1 MKNFRTKGENL
12 IFINNKGIKT
22 PDSYII
28 SAAQFKKKKDIILK
42 KIKIKFKN
50 KKIAVRSSSFNEDT
64 KYSSNAGKYKSFLNV
79 NTKNLFKVE
88 RCIFDVL
95 SSYNNNNNNN
105 QILIQNMVEDV
116 RISGVC
122 TTLDI
127 HNYLPNFNI
136 NYHIGSNTEVVT
148 GGFKNTSSYIISD
161 PKYLKSNNKFY
172 RLSKIINKLI
182 KIFKSNYLDIEFAI
196 NKKKEVIILQVR
208 EIIIPKN
215 QKILKK
221 KDYLNDLQR
230 LEKKIIKLQKNNLS
244 ELYGKNNVFGVM
256 PDWNPAEIIGIKPRP
271 LAISLYKE
279 LITDHVW
286 ALNRSQFGFKKVHSN
301 HLLTSF
307 FGTPF
312 IDLKTDFNSWIP
324 NDLSDKISNKLV
336 NYYLSKLS
344 KNRNSHDKI
353 EFDILY
359 TCYTP
364 TTSKKID
371 LELKN
376 KFHKDEI
383 NKIKQSLLKITNNA
397 FEQYEIDIKK
407 IDVLK
412 KKHVQISKSNLDP
425 ISKIYHLIEDCKSHG
440 SIAFAGLARCG
451 FIAIE
456 ILNSLVK
463 EKILTENEKNRFLN
477 SIKTIATQM
486 NLDLRQLSKKNFCIK
501 YGHLRPKTYDITT
514 INYREGYNIY
524 FDNKSS
530 FKYKNIKFNFSKK
543 QNQYLKNFLKKNKF
557 KVKVKYLIEFLK
569 NSLVNRE
576 YGKFVFTKSID
587 LIFENLLKFGKKYDL
602 NRNELSYINIQ
613 SIINFYDEL
622 NSTTI
627 IRNLKNEIKL
637 NKITFEKNSKI
648 HLPETIIT
656 KNDIYLFEKNL
667 NSGNFIT
674 QKIIKSKTF
683 HLEKLSNLKKID
695 NKILLIENADP
706 GYDFVFSKKIK
717 GLITKYGGQNSH
729 MSIRC
734 AELSIPAAIGIGNEN
749 FNSFVKKNF
758 LTLDCLNKKIY

>member
-28 SAAQFKKKKDIILK
+28 TAAEFKKKKNIILK
-42 KIKIKFKN
+42 NIKFKFKN

-64 KYSSNAGKYKSFLNV
+64 KYTSNAGKYKSILNV

-88 RCIFDVL
+88 RCITDVL

-105 QILIQNMVEDV
+105 QVLIQNMVEDV

-122 TTLDI
+122 TTIDI

-136 NYHIGSNTEVVT
+136 NYHIGSNTAVVT
-148 GGFKNTSSYIISD
+148 GGYKNTSSYIISD
-161 PKYLKSNNKFY
+161 TKYVKSNHKFF
-172 RLSKIINKLI
+172 RLTKIINKLI

-196 NKKKEVIILQVR
+196 NRKKEVIILQVR

-230 LEKKIIKLQKNNLS
+230 LEKKIIKLQKNNLG
-244 ELYGKNNVFGVM
+244 ELYGKNNIFGIM

-271 LAISLYKE
+271 LAISVYKE

-312 IDLKTDFNSWIP
+312 IDLRTDFNSWIP

-353 EFDILY
+353 EFDILF

-364 TTSKKID
+364 ITSKKID

-376 KFHKDEI
+376 NFNKDEI
-383 NKIKQSLLKITNNA
+383 KKIKQSLLKITNNA
-397 FEQYEIDIKK
+397 FEQYEIDLKK
-407 IDVLK
+407 LNLLK
-412 KKHVQISKSNLDP
+412 KKHVQISRSKLDP

-463 EKILTENEKNRFLN
+463 EKILTENEKNKFLN

-486 NLDLRQLSKKNFCIK
+486 NLDLRKLSKKKFCDK

-524 FDNKSS
+524 FNNKSS
-530 FKYKNIKFNFSKK
+530 FKFKNIKFNFSKK
-543 QNQYLKNFLKKNKF
+543 QNKYLKNFLKKNKF
-557 KVKVKYLIEFLK
+557 KVKVEYLIQFL
-569 NSLVNRE
+569 NNALVNRE

-587 LIFENLLKFGKKYDL
+587 LIFENLIKFGKKYNL
-602 NRNELSYINIQ
+602 NRNELSYLNIQ

-648 HLPETIIT
+648 HLPETIIN

-674 QKIIKSKTF
+674 QKVIKGKTF

-734 AELSIPAAIGIGNEN
+734 AELSIPAAIGVGNEN
-749 FNSFVKKNF
+749 FNLFVKNNF